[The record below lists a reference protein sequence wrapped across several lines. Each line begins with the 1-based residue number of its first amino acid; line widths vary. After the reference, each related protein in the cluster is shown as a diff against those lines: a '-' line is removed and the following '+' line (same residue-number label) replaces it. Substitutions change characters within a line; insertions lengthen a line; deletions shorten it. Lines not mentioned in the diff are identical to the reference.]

1 MVIDKEKMKAFVN
14 IDTDKIVHIPLS
26 HPSAQ
31 QTHLTLDL
39 HLPDIRGISDKHYQ
53 EIVAQLNLKPE
64 NDNTTM
70 QFFAEQ
76 YAQALEDGDEKLSA
90 RGIEAMFNILSKEF
104 ILSDILGECL
114 KGTRY
119 WCEVE
124 LNELAGELGLNFS
137 ESDSRGRK
145 LDAVQEC
152 LDEDSDKYTYMDE
165 YDING
170 KMLILCTK

>member
-1 MVIDKEKMKAFVN
+1 MVINKEKMRAFVN

-64 NDNTTM
+64 NDNATM

-90 RGIEAMFNILSKEF
+90 RGIKAMFNILNKEF

-114 KGTRY
+114 KEARY